1 MEQKNY
7 NYGKM
12 MTITELI
19 KDLETIK
26 IRDGDLDLQN
36 KTIIEAIH
44 NVALGKHK
52 FQIFNIPT
60 EYV

>member
-1 MEQKNY
+1 
-7 NYGKM
+7 

-26 IRDGDLDLQN
+26 IRDGDLDIWN
-36 KTIIEAIH
+36 KTIIKAIH
-44 NVALGKHK
+44 NVALGKDK
-52 FQIFNIPT
+52 FQIFNIST